1 MALKIMKKI
10 SPEYVLTQASKDV
23 KIRARRIEA
32 LPD

>member
-23 KIRARRIEA
+23 KNPGS
-32 LPD
+32 PD